1 MHSDPLMPESDND
14 AAAAGLS
21 SRTLQLFK
29 EEVDLQR
36 KLSFHPNI
44 VRFIG
49 ACCQIPQQLIA
60 EPMSPEDLPYLRV
73 SN

>member
-1 MHSDPLMPESDND
+1 
-14 AAAAGLS
+14 
-21 SRTLQLFK
+21 LQLFK

-49 ACCQIPQQLIA
+49 ACCQIPRQLIA
-60 EPMSPEDLPYLRV
+60 EPTGQHQHPHLQVTACTPYCN
-73 SN
+73 S